1 MLSYEAKIIEA
12 LRRSNG
18 NLSTQELTRKAGLPK
33 TAVIKYLATFKM
45 SGKADF
51 EDVGSSRL
59 WRLITPVKSETTAG
73 NEELDK
79 VLKKFMEDADL
90 TGFAV
95 VNREG
100 SPLSAI
106 LPKNIAPERLGT
118 LPSLLFDVGVKSIEL
133 TDLKEFYRII
143 IEGSAGRVFARQ
155 EGKVLLIAF
164 SKPDAMLGPMRLE
177 TEALAKKINEILNA
191 RESSDIQKQKPS
203 RKSEPITSQNQ
214 KATSLQKSMQ
224 G

>member
-1 MLSYEAKIIEA
+1 LSRRKDVLSYEAKIIEA

-18 NLSTQELTRKAGLPK
+18 NLSTLELSRKAGLPK

-59 WRLITPVKSETTAG
+59 WRLITPLKNETVAG
-73 NEELDK
+73 NEELDE
-79 VLKKFMEDADL
+79 VLKKYMEDADL

-95 VNREG
+95 VDREG
-100 SPLSAI
+100 FPLSAI
-106 LPKNIAPERLGT
+106 LPKNIAPERLGN
-118 LPSLLFDVGVKSIEL
+118 LASLLFEVGVKSIEL
-133 TDLKEFYRII
+133 TDFKEFQRII

-164 SKPDAMLGPMRLE
+164 SRPDAMLGPLRLE
-177 TEALAKKINEILNA
+177 TEALAIRINEILTT
-191 RESSDIQKQKPS
+191 RENSEKSK
-203 RKSEPITSQNQ
+203 RKLLEKNEPVIS
-214 KATSLQKSMQ
+214 
-224 G
+224 